1 MSYDEFSGQI
11 PESLCTQ
18 RKLEDLLLIYND
30 FSGPIPSDLGRCTS
44 MIYGSSSI
52 SGAQNLTSGHTFKNS
67 AKKEMVMSKWRS
79 FHKQGF
85 SELETVHCLKE
96 DNVIRSGSWGK
107 VYKVELSNSEIVA
120 VEKLGKNEIYS
131 FGVVILELVTGKPPI
146 DPAAFGEK
154 GLVRLAFTTLDQKGS
169 IVVIDPKNR
178 TNPLGGSAP
187 GSQGGH
193 WVDKHPAHK
202 QALHAEGG
210 EDAAGIWE
218 QRGRTEHIGWTNT
231 LPINGPSM
239 RKVVKMLQG
248 SGNNEEGY
256 DV

>member
-30 FSGPIPSDLGRCTS
+30 FSGPIPSDLGRYTS

-120 VEKLGKNEIYS
+120 VEKLGKVTKQEEEILGSEKNEIYS

-146 DPAAFGEK
+146 DLAAFGEK

-178 TNPLGGSAP
+178 TNPLGGSAQ

-202 QALHAEGG
+202 RALHAEGG

-218 QRGRTEHIGWTNT
+218 QRGR
-231 LPINGPSM
+231 L
-239 RKVVKMLQG
+239 
-248 SGNNEEGY
+248 
-256 DV
+256 